1 MFESDI
7 GRNEIE
13 LFYNNITVIPLILK
27 NVKNDSSLDSMWI
40 CFLFAFK
47 IQRNNNIKL
56 QLGVK
61 QVMYISIL

>member
-27 NVKNDSSLDSMWI
+27 NVKNDSSLGSMWI

-56 QLGVK
+56 QIGVK

>member
-40 CFLFAFK
+40 SFLFAFK
-47 IQRNNNIKL
+47 IQRNNNSKL
-56 QLGVK
+56 QIGVK